1 MMSPLLSFFSHSLI
15 FRSNCLYFSMWI
27 PFAHLVE
34 YLLCHPSLPSSPL
47 LLWNHVIRCFQKCPL
62 HCIPFSFNLMFFIF
76 PFLDFFFYRII
87 FVFNIL
93 LESISCFHILINFFP
108 FSSSFPLGSFILF
121 SCSFTFATT
130 STSSHPTFH
139 CLQGSPHTRHSISKY
154 VIHRHAIYLIS
165 CHWDSPTCKG
175 VLRVSWTR
183 YSLFRLFSLHHSS
196 YLFPLSVSA
205 EGAPA

>member
-15 FRSNCLYFSMWI
+15 FRSNCLYFSMSI

-139 CLQGSPHTRHSISKY
+139 CLQGSPHTRHSISKC
-154 VIHRHAIYLIS
+154 HSPS
-165 CHWDSPTCKG
+165 CNLSDF
-175 VLRVSWTR
+175 L
-183 YSLFRLFSLHHSS
+183 SLG
-196 YLFPLSVSA
+196 LSHV
-205 EGAPA
+205 